1 MRTCSY
7 HCPRCEATL
16 WFMSFKPPFT
26 DVIRC
31 KKCNKRFQL
40 TEKALSDNWMHAFAL
55 WAYAISTGL
64 LAISFL
70 IEVELIAAL
79 FLSPILGLGALF
91 IAYVLAI
98 PVGKY
103 AAAQIIQN
111 ANHEKKYKRVV
122 RREDVGFIDML
133 MSVFTSSK
141 SSPQV
146 ARTPAAYSRRSRR
159 LAAIDEEEENAD
171 SPADAETRME
181 SVEQRPLE
189 DDFEDNFEDDFE
201 QHSEDEF
208 EHESDLEDEFGD
220 VPSQL
225 EGENEAEDLL
235 DLDEPSRQFG
245 HPHCGGVTKI
255 SGDDFIRVS
264 DPFTIVFNTYCA
276 QCEADV
282 SLSEVYWTD
291 TDESIADYRSRM
303 RSKAPFRFMLIGFL
317 VTPLCGALA
326 GFLLS
331 WWLLF
336 DDFLWNLIFGVFA
349 AFSAGAFVT
358 PYVLRFMGA
367 DYTKQR

>member
-1 MRTCSY
+1 
-7 HCPRCEATL
+7 
-16 WFMSFKPPFT
+16 MSFKPPFT

-70 IEVELIAAL
+70 IELELIAAL
-79 FLSPILGLGALF
+79 LLSPILGLGALF

-181 SVEQRPLE
+181 SVEQQPLE
-189 DDFEDNFEDDFE
+189 DDFEDDFE

-208 EHESDLEDEFGD
+208 EHESDLEDGGADE
-220 VPSQL
+220 L
-225 EGENEAEDLL
+225 EGDSGNETGSEDQF
-235 DLDEPSRQFG
+235 DEPSRLFE
-245 HPHCGGVTKI
+245 HTRCGGVTKI

-303 RSKAPFRFMLIGFL
+303 RSKAPLKFMLIGFL

-349 AFSAGAFVT
+349 AFCAGAFVT

-367 DYTKQR
+367 DYTKHR